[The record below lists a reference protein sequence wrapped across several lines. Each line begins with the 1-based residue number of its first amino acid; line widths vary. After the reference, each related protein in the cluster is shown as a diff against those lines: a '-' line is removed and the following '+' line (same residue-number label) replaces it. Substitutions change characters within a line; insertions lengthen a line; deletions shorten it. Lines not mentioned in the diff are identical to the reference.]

1 MRIQANEN
9 LYRRN
14 ARFALIANLAGMFSL
29 VASVYVIFSSD
40 AQFGRYLLF
49 LLGGVIFTQ
58 IGSYFGRWNKRPD
71 QAISRALKSLD
82 DSYTLYHYRSPVSH
96 LLVGPSGLWIL
107 LPRHTRGIV
116 TYDSKRK
123 RWRVQGSRFLARFV
137 QEGIGRPVQE
147 ASLEAEFLDRF
158 LQKNWKGSELH
169 VQAALVFVDDETQ
182 VQAGDAPLPTI
193 SIKKLKQ
200 LVIKGDGK
208 GRLNREQTRQL
219 DQLFEEKNKP

>member
-1 MRIQANEN
+1 MRVQGNEN

-14 ARFALIANLAGMFSL
+14 ARFALVANLTGMFSL
-29 VASVYVIFSSD
+29 VASLYVLFSAN
-40 AQFGRYLLF
+40 AQFGRYFLF

-71 QAISRALKSLD
+71 LAINQALKSLD
-82 DSYTLYHYRSPVSH
+82 DSYTVYHYRGPVAH

-107 LPRHTRGIV
+107 LPRHTRGTV
-116 TYDSKRK
+116 TYDAKRK
-123 RWRVQGSRFLARFV
+123 RWRVQGGRFIGRFV
-137 QEGIGRPVQE
+137 QESIGNPVQE

-158 LQKNWKGSELH
+158 LQKNWKGGALH
-169 VQAALVFVDDETQ
+169 VQAALVFVDGETE
-182 VQAGDAPLPTI
+182 VNAGDAPLPTV

-208 GRLNREQTRQL
+208 GRLEREQVKQL
-219 DQLFEEKNKP
+219 IQLFESRP

>member
-1 MRIQANEN
+1 MRIQSNEN

-14 ARFALIANLAGMFSL
+14 ARFALVANLTGMFLL
-29 VASVYVIFSSD
+29 VASVYVLFSST
-40 AQFGRYLLF
+40 APFGQYLLL

-71 QAISRALKSLD
+71 LALNQALKSLD

-107 LPRHTRGIV
+107 LPRHTAGMV
-116 TYDSKRK
+116 TYDAKRK
-123 RWRVQGSRFLARFV
+123 RWRVKGGRLLGRFA
-137 QEGIGRPVQE
+137 QEGIGNPVQE

-158 LQKNWKGSELH
+158 LQKNWKGGPLH
-169 VQAALVFVDDETQ
+169 VQAALVFLEDATE
-182 VQAGDAPLPTI
+182 VQADDAPLPTA
-193 SIKKLKQ
+193 SIKKIKQ

-208 GRLNREQTRQL
+208 GRLEREQAKQL
-219 DQLFEEKNKP
+219 NQLFESKY

>member
-9 LYRRN
+9 LYTRN
-14 ARFALIANLAGMFSL
+14 TRFALVANLTGMFLL
-29 VASVYVIFSSD
+29 VASVYVLFTSN
-40 AQFGRYLLF
+40 APFGQYLLL

-71 QAISRALKSLD
+71 LAISRALKSLD

-107 LPRHTRGIV
+107 LPRHTRATVI
-116 TYDSKRK
+116 YDAKRK
-123 RWRVQGSRFLARFV
+123 RWQVKGGRFLGRFL
-137 QEGIGRPVQE
+137 QESIGRPLQE

-158 LQKNWKGSELH
+158 LQKNWTGGELH
-169 VQAALVFVDDETQ
+169 VQAALVFVEDETE
-182 VQAGDAPLPTI
+182 VQAGDAPLPAV

-208 GRLNREQTRQL
+208 GRLAREQVRRL
-219 DQLFEEKNKP
+219 DQLLESKY

>member
-14 ARFALIANLAGMFSL
+14 ARFALVANLTGMFL
-29 VASVYVIFSSD
+29 LLASVYVLFSSD
-40 AQFGRYLLF
+40 APFGQYLLL

-71 QAISRALKSLD
+71 LAISRALKSLD
-82 DSYTLYHYRSPVSH
+82 DNYTVYHYRSPVSH

-107 LPRHTRGIV
+107 LPRHTTGIV
-116 TYDSKRK
+116 TYDAKRK
-123 RWRVQGSRFLARFV
+123 RWRVQGSRFLGRFL

-147 ASLEAEFLDRF
+147 ASLEAEFLDGF
-158 LQKNWKGSELH
+158 LQKNWKGGPLH
-169 VQAALVFVDDETQ
+169 VQAALVFVEDSTE
-182 VQAGDAPLPTI
+182 VQAADAPLPTA

-200 LVIKGDGK
+200 LVIKGDGN
-208 GRLNREQTRQL
+208 GRLEREQVRQL
-219 DQLFEEKNKP
+219 NQLFESKY